1 MKGSIRLRGV
11 VAGLCLAMLSGTAC
25 AGDAATY
32 NLALP
37 SSTAGPANDLQSYML
52 AANDAVAT
60 PEKAN
65 ATSVAKPLATLE
77 VRDPWFTAD
86 KLHEYLGLGTIVLAA
101 ATAATAPEGCETA
114 NCTPQTN
121 GTHAKLGRATRA
133 MALSAV
139 ATGLLFHWDDMH
151 LFEDGLKDPDTQHW
165 LLAGSGALLLANAV
179 SRAPAHSHSGE
190 AELGALMMLVAIKIT
205 W

>member
-1 MKGSIRLRGV
+1 MKCSTKFRSIASGIF
-11 VAGLCLAMLSGTAC
+11 LAVLAGTAY
-25 AGDAATY
+25 AGDTA
-32 NLALP
+32 LDQALP
-37 SSTAGPANDLQSYML
+37 SNTSGFPHDMQSYVL
-52 AANDAVAT
+52 AANDTTVAT
-60 PEKAN
+60 PDVVN
-65 ATSVAKPLATLE
+65 ATASAKPMVARE

-86 KLHEYLGLGTIVLAA
+86 KVHEYLGLGTVILAA
-101 ATAATAPEGCETA
+101 ATAATAPDGCETA
-114 NCTPQTN
+114 NCTPDTH

-179 SRAPAHSHSGE
+179 SRAPAHSHASE